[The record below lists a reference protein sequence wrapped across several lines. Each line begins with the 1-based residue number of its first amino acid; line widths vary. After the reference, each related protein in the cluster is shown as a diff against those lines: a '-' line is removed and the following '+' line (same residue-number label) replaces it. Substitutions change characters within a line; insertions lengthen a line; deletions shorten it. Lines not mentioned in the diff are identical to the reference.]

1 MLNIIWLILVLGS
14 IIIGAINGTIPA
26 VVNAVTDSAAS
37 AVVLAFGLIGIMA
50 LWLGLMRIAEDAG
63 LIRTLSKIISPL
75 LRFLFPQIPR
85 DHPVFGAMTL
95 NISAN
100 VLGLAN
106 AATPFGLKAMEELSK
121 LNKTPGTASDAM
133 CMFVAINTGSVQLIP
148 ATAIAILASAGDPSP
163 TSIIIPVLI
172 ATACATTTGILSA
185 KWFSKMSFF
194 KIKPEQQVQE
204 HK

>member
-1 MLNIIWLILVLGS
+1 MLNIIWLALVLGS
-14 IIIGAINGTIPA
+14 IVIGAINGKIPA
-26 VVNAVTDSAAS
+26 VVNAVTESASS
-37 AVVLAFGLIGIMA
+37 AVVLALGLIGIMA

-63 LIRTLSKIISPL
+63 LIRGLSKLISPI

-106 AATPFGLKAMEELSK
+106 AATPFGLKAMAELEK

-148 ATAIAILASAGDPSP
+148 ATAIAILASAGDPNP

-194 KIKPEQQVQE
+194 RITS
-204 HK
+204 

>member
-1 MLNIIWLILVLGS
+1 MLNIIWLALVIGS

-26 VVNAVTDSAAS
+26 VVMAVTDSAKS
-37 AVVLAFGLIGIMA
+37 AVVLAIGLIGIMA

-63 LIRTLSKIISPL
+63 LIRGLSKLISPI

-85 DHPVFGAMTL
+85 DHSVFGAMTL

-100 VLGLAN
+100 VLGLGN
-106 AATPFGLKAMEELSK
+106 AATPFGLKAMDELNK
-121 LNKTPGTASDAM
+121 LNSTPGTASDAM
-133 CMFVAINTGSVQLIP
+133 CMFVAINTASVQIIP
-148 ATAIAILASAGDPSP
+148 ATAIAILASAGDPAP

-172 ATACATTTGILSA
+172 ATACATTTGILAA

-194 KIKPEQQVQE
+194 KIRPEHNLQE
-204 HK
+204 TK

>member
-1 MLNIIWLILVLGS
+1 MLNIIWLALVLGS
-14 IIIGAINGTIPA
+14 IVIGAINGKIPA
-26 VVNAVTDSAAS
+26 VVNAVTESAGN
-37 AVVLAFGLIGIMA
+37 AVVLALGLIGIMA

-63 LIRTLSKIISPL
+63 LIRALSKLISPI

-85 DHPVFGAMTL
+85 DHPVFGTMTL

-100 VLGLAN
+100 ALGLAN
-106 AATPFGLKAMEELSK
+106 AATPFGLKAMAELEK

-148 ATAIAILASAGDPSP
+148 ATAIAILASAGDPNP

-194 KIKPEQQVQE
+194 RIKS
-204 HK
+204 